1 MVNVLLM
8 ALIPDSQYQRN
19 HANMLRRK
27 MMNGG
32 TGGGIGGSVHEGQ
45 LNRIRNMNG
54 MSVGPGGITLT
65 ESNPN
70 YEFGGGT
77 FTLQDLNE
85 IPRENL
91 RLVK

>member
-1 MVNVLLM
+1 
-8 ALIPDSQYQRN
+8 
-19 HANMLRRK
+19 MLRRK

-32 TGGGIGGSVHEGQ
+32 TLMNGSGSGSQHEGQ

-54 MSVGPGGITLT
+54 MNAGPGGITLT
-65 ESNPN
+65 ENNPN

-77 FTLQDLNE
+77 FTLQDLRE
-85 IPRENL
+85 IPRDNL